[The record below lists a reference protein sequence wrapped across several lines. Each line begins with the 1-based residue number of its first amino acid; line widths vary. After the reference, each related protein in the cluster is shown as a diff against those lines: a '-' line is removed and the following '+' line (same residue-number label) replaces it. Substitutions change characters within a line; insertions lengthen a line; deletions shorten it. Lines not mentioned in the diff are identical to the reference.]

1 MDADKRR
8 QLRDAFGAFMTGVT
22 IVTSVDK
29 QGRPIGFT
37 ANSFSSVSLD
47 PALLLVSI
55 DKRSANLEHFT
66 QCSHFAINILAEQ
79 QKEASTI
86 FAQKNEDRFALID
99 WRWSA
104 SRVPLIENSSAWF
117 DCSLHQV
124 VDAGD
129 HAILI
134 GQVEGFESNAT
145 AGLGYYRGAYFTPYQ
160 NAQSLIGGPQVV
172 VSALFEFEG
181 HAVMVRQNDGGYP
194 LPSSAVEKR
203 SVSETLGDL
212 LQQLGINAH
221 PGFVY
226 SVYDDRQKHQQHI
239 VFLCAL
245 PTDAGSLTP
254 QLSAAEWF
262 DMPTLARLPIKD
274 PALRSMLGRFVKE
287 NAVGNY
293 GIYYGDEHSGAIKQ
307 FAG

>member
-1 MDADKRR
+1 MIHS
-8 QLRDAFGAFMTGVT
+8 
-22 IVTSVDK
+22 IV
-29 QGRPIGFT
+29 
-37 ANSFSSVSLD
+37 
-47 PALLLVSI
+47 
-55 DKRSANLEHFT
+55 
-66 QCSHFAINILAEQ
+66 
-79 QKEASTI
+79 
-86 FAQKNEDRFALID
+86 DRFICLSGSLCA
-99 WRWSA
+99 RGY
-104 SRVPLIENSSAWF
+104 N
-117 DCSLHQV
+117 CSLHQV

-172 VSALFEFEG
+172 VSALIEFEG
-181 HAVMVRQNDGGYP
+181 HAVMVRQNDGGYQ

-254 QLSAAEWF
+254 QLGAAEWF